1 MNTPLDISV
10 VILHYN
16 DFAMTQAYID
26 NLKKQNWGG
35 ISHHFL
41 IVDNASPDG
50 SGKRLEEAYA
60 GDPDT
65 VVLLSETNHGFAK
78 GNNLGIQFAASHF
91 QSDMVVVSN
100 NDIVI
105 EDSEFMQ
112 KLAAVYLQEKFDV
125 LGPDIFSTRK
135 NIHQNPLRSRY
146 LSTKELLDKID
157 EIDRTLWKLKIIDK
171 LGVYD
176 LISRIKKLV
185 GKSHRDVPHFG
196 AAKEGVVLHCAFF
209 VLAEGYLKV
218 YPDGLYPG
226 TFLYMEE
233 DALNY
238 RAHRQNLKSL
248 YDPSLSVLH
257 LDGVST
263 LKSSGN
269 RCKKYIFELEQ
280 TKLSCQSVLAYMEGK
295 DKA

>member
-16 DFAMTQAYID
+16 GFAMTQAYID
-26 NLKKQNWGG
+26 NLKQQNWGG

-50 SGKRLEEAYA
+50 SGKQLEEAYA

-65 VVLLSETNHGFAK
+65 VILLSDNNLGFAK
-78 GNNLGIQFAASHF
+78 GNNLGILYAASQFH
-91 QSDMVVVSN
+91 SNLIIVSN
-100 NDIVI
+100 NDIVM
-105 EDSEFMQ
+105 EDPAFMQ
-112 KLAAVYLQEKFDV
+112 NLAAVYKREKFDV

-146 LSTKELLDKID
+146 LSEKQLLDKID
-157 EIDRTLWKLKIIDK
+157 EIDKTLWKLKIIDK

-176 LISRIKKLV
+176 LISRVKKLV

-196 AAKEGVVLHCAFF
+196 AAQRGVVLHCAFF
-209 VLAEGYLKV
+209 VLSEGYLRA

-238 RAHRQNLKSL
+238 RVQKQGLKSL

-263 LKSSGN
+263 LRSSGN

-295 DKA
+295 E

>member
-1 MNTPLDISV
+1 MTATLDISV

-16 DFAMTQAYID
+16 DLAMTQAYIE
-26 NLKKQNWGG
+26 NLKKQDWNG

-50 SGKRLEEAYA
+50 SGKQLQALYA
-60 GDPDT
+60 NDPDT
-65 VVLLSETNHGFAK
+65 VVLLSEKNLGFAR
-78 GNNLGIQFAASHF
+78 GNNLGIQFAASRF
-91 QSDMVVVSN
+91 QSNLIVVSN

-105 EDSEFMQ
+105 EDLKFMQ
-112 KLAAVYLQEKFDV
+112 QLAALYLREKFDV
-125 LGPDIFSTRK
+125 MGPDIFSTRK
-135 NIHQNPLRSRY
+135 NIHQTPLRSRY
-146 LSTKELLDKID
+146 LSEKELLDKID
-157 EIDRTLWKLKIIDK
+157 KIDSILWKLKIIDK
-171 LGVYD
+171 LKVYD
-176 LISRIKKLV
+176 LISSIKKLI
-185 GKSHRDVPHFG
+185 GKSHRDVPRFDAAQEG
-196 AAKEGVVLHCAFF
+196 AVLHCAFF

-238 RAHRQNLKSL
+238 RVQKQGLKSL

-295 DKA
+295 E